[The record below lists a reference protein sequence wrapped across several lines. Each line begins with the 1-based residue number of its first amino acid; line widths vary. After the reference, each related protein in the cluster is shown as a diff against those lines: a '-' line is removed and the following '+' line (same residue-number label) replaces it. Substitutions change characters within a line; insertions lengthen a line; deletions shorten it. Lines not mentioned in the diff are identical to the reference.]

1 MRVRALGGDI
11 PDEDQLAAKI
21 EVLQERLNEKRE
33 QLLERHLVLDEVS
46 HLRYERD
53 KSDVKIQSANH
64 ENGIDGKKLFV
75 FHLLYKDTNKSR
87 CRRASA
93 ITFFTVF

>member
-46 HLRYERD
+46 HLRYDDEVD
-53 KSDVKIQSANH
+53 AK
-64 ENGIDGKKLFV
+64 
-75 FHLLYKDTNKSR
+75 
-87 CRRASA
+87 
-93 ITFFTVF
+93 